1 MKTYVSS
8 PLVRFSL
15 PFRPM
20 IWLVCLLLAL
30 PSCSDSNAD
39 RGSEFRLSISNEP
52 PTLDWTLATDSVSF
66 KVLTNLMEGLTQ
78 YNADLEP
85 IPAVAKSWEFSED
98 GKVIRY
104 YLRKDAFWSDGK
116 PVTAQDFEYS
126 WKRLLNPETAA
137 QYAYFLFD
145 LENAAEYNSGKIKD
159 PSKVGVKAL
168 ADDVLEVR
176 LKRPVVYFPSITT
189 FMVTYP
195 QRQDIVEAYGDKW
208 TEPENIVTNGPF
220 TLATWE
226 HEYKLELVAND
237 RHFEGRPAIDLVTMY
252 VVEERTT
259 ALTLYETGELEL
271 IELPPVAIP
280 HYREHP
286 EFAKMPQLRGYYYG
300 FNVKKPPFDDVRVR
314 QAFAH
319 SIDRAQLPRILNGE
333 EIPASSWI
341 PKGMFGY
348 NPDIGLKFDPE
359 KALRLL
365 AEAGYPQGQ
374 GLPTVTAVYNTQ
386 NRNRLIAEFL
396 QGQWKE
402 HLGISVLLESM
413 EWKVFLSK
421 LDTDPPQLFRLGWG
435 ADFPDPENFM
445 NLFISTSGNN
455 RLQWANRQYDELV
468 ERGPAITDPKQRQEL
483 YDEAQRILTET
494 DAAMIPLFISMQNM
508 LIKPYVKGL
517 ELNSMEMLYL
527 KRIHLE
533 KDVS

>member
-1 MKTYVSS
+1 
-8 PLVRFSL
+8 
-15 PFRPM
+15 
-20 IWLVCLLLAL
+20 
-30 PSCSDSNAD
+30 
-39 RGSEFRLSISNEP
+39 
-52 PTLDWTLATDSVSF
+52 
-66 KVLTNLMEGLTQ
+66 MEGLTQ

-85 IPAVAKSWEFSED
+85 VPAVAKRWEFSSD

-104 YLRKDAFWSDGK
+104 YLRQDAFWSDGK

-145 LENAAEYNSGKIKD
+145 LENAAEYNSGEIKD
-159 PSKVGVKAL
+159 PSMVGVKAL

-189 FMVTYP
+189 FMVTFP
-195 QRQDIVEAYGDKW
+195 QRQDIVERYGDKW

-220 TLATWE
+220 SLKTWE

-237 RHFEGRPAIDLVTMY
+237 RHFEGRPALDLVTMY

-280 HYREHP
+280 HYRHHP
-286 EFAKMPQLRGYYYG
+286 EFAKTPQLRGYYYG

-386 NRNRLIAEFL
+386 NR
-396 QGQWKE
+396 WKK
-402 HLGISVLLESM
+402 HLGFSVALESM
-413 EWKVFLSK
+413 EWKVFLSQ

-468 ERGPAITDPKQRQEL
+468 DRGPAITNPKQRQEL

-517 ELNSMEMLYL
+517 ELNSMELLYL
-527 KRIHLE
+527 KKITLE
-533 KDVS
+533 TDVS